1 MENKVKRPERSDKIK
16 LEDMTLKQIREL
28 KEGYQI
34 RVAEALYAIQKE
46 FMEKYDCGFPL
57 VNVRNSVEHC
67 YIGTECV
74 EPIED
79 SKWSEYEIKIKFSK
93 EDD

>member
-1 MENKVKRPERSDKIK
+1 MTDKIK

-34 RVAEALYAIQKE
+34 RVAEALTAIQNE

-57 VNVRNSVEHC
+57 VNVHTSVERD
-67 YIGTECV
+67 Y
-74 EPIED
+74 IED
-79 SKWSEYEIKIKFSK
+79 EMYRPIIDRVNTEYDIKIKFSK

>member
-1 MENKVKRPERSDKIK
+1 MEKEVKRTERGDKIK

-34 RVAEALYAIQKE
+34 RVAEALSAIQNE
-46 FMEKYDCGFPL
+46 FMEKYDCGFPIVKVSTEIKHEYYETEL
-57 VNVRNSVEHC
+57 AEH
-67 YIGTECV
+67 ILGH
-74 EPIED
+74 
-79 SKWSEYEIKIKFSK
+79 KWSEYDIKIKFSK

>member
-1 MENKVKRPERSDKIK
+1 MTDKIK
-16 LEDMTLKQIREL
+16 LEDMTLRQIREL

-46 FMEKYDCGFPL
+46 FMETYDCGFPL
-57 VNVRNSVEHC
+57 VNVDTSVERG
-67 YIGTECV
+67 Y
-74 EPIED
+74 IED
-79 SKWSEYEIKIKFSK
+79 EMYRQIIDRASTEYDIKIKFSK

>member
-1 MENKVKRPERSDKIK
+1 MEKEIKRTERGDKIK

-34 RVAEALYAIQKE
+34 RVAEALTAIQNE

-57 VNVRNSVEHC
+57 VNIHTSVERDF
-67 YIGTECV
+67 
-74 EPIED
+74 IED
-79 SKWSEYEIKIKFSK
+79 DMCQPIIDRSYVERDIKIKFSK

>member
-1 MENKVKRPERSDKIK
+1 MSDKVKI
-16 LEDMTLKQIREL
+16 EDMTLKQIREL

-34 RVAEALYAIQKE
+34 RVAEALYAIQNE

-57 VNVRNSVEHC
+57 VNVDTSVERA
-67 YIGTECV
+67 YIEAGMYRPIINSASTEY
-74 EPIED
+74 D
-79 SKWSEYEIKIKFSK
+79 IKIKFSK

>member
-1 MENKVKRPERSDKIK
+1 MENPVKRTECGDKIK

-28 KEGYQI
+28 EEGYKI

-46 FMEKYDCGFPL
+46 FMEKYDCGFPI
-57 VNVRNSVEHC
+57 VKVYSDVEHVVHRKETGE
-67 YIGTECV
+67 IILE
-74 EPIED
+74 
-79 SKWSEYEIKIKFSK
+79 EYHPQCEIKIKFSK